1 MYSHK
6 VLVVDDNYVNRR
18 VVKQIINSTNHS
30 CIGEASDGI
39 EAIQLIEEL
48 QPTAITLDLN
58 MPKRNG
64 FEVLEI
70 LKDKYPK
77 LPVIVITGERNED
90 KQQLAIKLGALHLI
104 KKPFQP
110 SYLTTR
116 LEKTPL
122 VEEIYLPQPEI
133 SDEFELV
140 IASETTER
148 PHRNIEI
155 RNAKTQIQY
164 GEDKTPDYKSGEF
177 ELTKEKII
185 ARKDAII
192 LDEVEEDELNKPQ
205 PKVEEDFSNND
216 LLVVQPSTQKE
227 HATASTTSDKE
238 ISIEVKSFDHR
249 SLWRNKSL
257 EENNEAKQ
265 ALEAIEEEKQEPTP
279 ILTIEEKAI
288 ETEYEQK
295 LFTLYE
301 QDETQPKSTQNISKS
316 ESSSQQN
323 PAIGD
328 RFNSTIRPPMSKRR
342 PLTADEQ
349 HRIQQYQKDIPE
361 SYVIHNAE
369 EESDAGVGKKGGLF
383 ARLFGR
389 KK

>member
-6 VLVVDDNYVNRR
+6 VLVVDDNYVSRR
-18 VVKQIINSTNHS
+18 VVKQIINATNHS

-48 QPTAITLDLN
+48 QPTVITLDLN
-58 MPKRNG
+58 MPRRNG

-77 LPVIVITGERNED
+77 LPVIVITGERSEE

-110 SYLTTR
+110 PYLTKR
-116 LEKTPL
+116 LEITPL
-122 VEEIYLPQPEI
+122 VEEIYLLQPEI
-133 SDEFELV
+133 SDDFELV

-164 GEDKTPDYKSGEF
+164 GEDKAPDYESGEF
-177 ELTKEKII
+177 ALTKEKIL
-185 ARKDAII
+185 ARKDTII
-192 LDEVEEDELNKPQ
+192 LDEVEEDELNNPQ
-205 PKVEEDFSNND
+205 PKVEANFSN
-216 LLVVQPSTQKE
+216 VQSSKQNE
-227 HATASTTSDKE
+227 HATTSTTSDEE

-257 EENNEAKQ
+257 EENNEDRQ
-265 ALEAIEEEKQEPTP
+265 VIEANEEEKQDPPP
-279 ILTIEEKAI
+279 ILTIEEEAI
-288 ETEYEQK
+288 EKEYDQK
-295 LFTLYE
+295 LFTLYK
-301 QDETQPKSTQNISKS
+301 QDEAQSKSTHTQNISKS
-316 ESSSQQN
+316 ESGSQQN

-328 RFNSTIRPPMSKRR
+328 RFNSTIRPPMSNRR
-342 PLTADEQ
+342 PLTADER
-349 HRIQQYQKDIPE
+349 HRIEQYKTNIPE
-361 SYVIHNAE
+361 NYVIHNAE
-369 EESDAGVGKKGGLF
+369 EESDDGVKKIGLF

>member
-18 VVKQIINSTNHS
+18 VVKQIINATNHS

-58 MPKRNG
+58 MPRRNG
-64 FEVLEI
+64 YEVLEI

-77 LPVIVITGERNED
+77 LPVIVITGERNEE
-90 KQQLAIKLGALHLI
+90 KHQLAIKLGALHLI

-110 SYLTTR
+110 PYLTTR
-116 LEKTPL
+116 LEETPL

-133 SDEFELV
+133 SDDFELV

-164 GEDKTPDYKSGEF
+164 GEDKTPDYESGEF
-177 ELTKEKII
+177 ALTKEKIL
-185 ARKDAII
+185 AQKDTII
-192 LDEVEEDELNKPQ
+192 LEEVEEDELNNPQ
-205 PKVEEDFSNND
+205 PKVETDFSKND
-216 LLVVQPSTQKE
+216 LLVVQPSTQNE
-227 HATASTTSDKE
+227 HATTSTASDEE
-238 ISIEVKSFDHR
+238 IPIEVKPFDHR
-249 SLWRNKSL
+249 SLWRIKSL
-257 EENNEAKQ
+257 EENNEPKQ
-265 ALEAIEEEKQEPTP
+265 VIEAIEEKNQEPPP
-279 ILTIEEKAI
+279 ILTIEEQAI
-288 ETEYEQK
+288 ENEYDQK

-301 QDETQPKSTQNISKS
+301 QEEKQPEPTQKISIS
-316 ESSSQQN
+316 ENSSQQN

-349 HRIQQYQKDIPE
+349 HRISQYKSDIPE
-361 SYVIHNAE
+361 HYVIHNAE
-369 EESDAGVGKKGGLF
+369 EESDAGVKKGGLF